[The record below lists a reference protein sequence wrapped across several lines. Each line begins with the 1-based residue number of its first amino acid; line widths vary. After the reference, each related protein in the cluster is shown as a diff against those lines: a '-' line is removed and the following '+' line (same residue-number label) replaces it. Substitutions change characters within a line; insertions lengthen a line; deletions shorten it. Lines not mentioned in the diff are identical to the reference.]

1 MVNNN
6 QKLEN
11 SPWDLHKVQSF
22 NILVSLE
29 GSSLSCW
36 GIGGVHAALDG
47 GIVVGRNGSEVLGA
61 PTFDPFRSEAPI
73 RRFVP
78 FRGQRVN

>member
-22 NILVSLE
+22 NVLVSLE

-36 GIGGVHAALDG
+36 GIGSMCAALNA
-47 GIVVGRNGSEVLGA
+47 GIVVGQNGLEVLGTL
-61 PTFDPFRSEAPI
+61 TFDPFCSKALI
-73 RRFVP
+73 
-78 FRGQRVN
+78 